1 MAGLSMD
8 SSSYLVVSTQWFQSQ
23 AQDGLPQILPFQ
35 EEAQV
40 KQPDLDLQAKKLLT
54 AQQENIFL
62 NKDSTFAFSAILV
75 RRRDKL

>member
-1 MAGLSMD
+1 M
-8 SSSYLVVSTQWFQSQ
+8 
-23 AQDGLPQILPFQ
+23 
-35 EEAQV
+35 

-62 NKDSTFAFSAILV
+62 NKDSTFPFSAILV